1 MIAIILGI
9 PAILSGLVDINNYA
23 QLTKIAAYFSC
34 IYCAT
39 ISIFILTKKQLW
51 NNLEYILLGL
61 LGILLGVGTGVLLGM
76 VVTKFFVYMINTKFY
91 LKHGSK
97 RQQFIYQIAVLPWF
111 VASVICSA
119 FYLPKINPFILC
131 ILVSNGI
138 VILVVF
144 LFVRIK
150 KFKRVRIYK
159 MESITRVSLNIVY
172 VLIIIYIIFQK
183 IFDFLQLIPL
193 Q

>member
-1 MIAIILGI
+1 MFNNLTDFAFKRNWKEALGFYLAYLALALLIAIILGI

-76 VVTKFFVYMINTKFY
+76 VVPAFLTTKGKNS
-91 LKHGSK
+91 G
-97 RQQFIYQIAVLPWF
+97 QQKTSPLP
-111 VASVICSA
+111 
-119 FYLPKINPFILC
+119 
-131 ILVSNGI
+131 
-138 VILVVF
+138 
-144 LFVRIK
+144 
-150 KFKRVRIYK
+150 
-159 MESITRVSLNIVY
+159 
-172 VLIIIYIIFQK
+172 
-183 IFDFLQLIPL
+183 
-193 Q
+193 